1 MFSSLL
7 EILSLNYKKL
17 KINSTLSPIS
27 NQLVVAACSL
37 IFTYILKMTYEVRN
51 EERESSNQ
59 KKSESRRKEWE
70 IFYCNFFLKMSALK
84 LMLESKVQRLSTW
97 LEDTDKKKNTK
108 REKNEHLKNKKSR
121 LGL

>member
-17 KINSTLSPIS
+17 QINSTLSPIS

-37 IFTYILKMTYEVRN
+37 TFTYILKMTYEVRN
-51 EERESSNQ
+51 GERKSSNQ
-59 KKSESRRKEWE
+59 QKSESRRKEWE
-70 IFYCNFFLKMSALK
+70 IFYCNFFLKMPALK
-84 LMLESKVQRLSTW
+84 LTLESKVQRLSTW
-97 LEDTDKKKNTK
+97 LEDIDKKKNIK
-108 REKNEHLKNKKSR
+108 RQKNEHLKNKKSR

>member
-17 KINSTLSPIS
+17 QINSTLSPIS

-37 IFTYILKMTYEVRN
+37 TFTYILKMTYEVRN
-51 EERESSNQ
+51 GERKSSNQ
-59 KKSESRRKEWE
+59 QKSESRRKEWE

-84 LMLESKVQRLSTW
+84 LTLESKVQRLSTW
-97 LEDTDKKKNTK
+97 LEDIDKKKNIK
-108 REKNEHLKNKKSR
+108 RQKNEHLKNKKSR